1 MAQASELIE
10 VSEVLVEPAGTLAGA
25 EVNLPAAGDRL
36 PTYALD
42 MRGWA
47 IGREEHVVAVELAS
61 EGASLRTVPL
71 DVERPQV
78 AARFGVDP
86 RIGFR
91 VLVNGLSLPPQFELE
106 VLALTA
112 AGERLPVAVV
122 RGRRAQLPGRADP
135 ALQPLIVTTLGRT
148 GSMLLLRLLEAHP
161 EVLVIRPHRYEQRV
175 GGYWAEVMLALTDP
189 ASYMRQIEPSG
200 SLDSPRWWLG
210 DEGPTP
216 GFDPQQGLQRWLGD
230 DAAIALADTCGARI
244 EALYAEAAA
253 ARPDERPRFFAE
265 KHTLR
270 SAAVTA
276 ELFPGAREVF
286 LVRDFRDMVA
296 SILAFNRKR
305 GVQGFG
311 EGAARDPLD
320 YVERLGGWADGMVR
334 RLERRGPRAH
344 VLRYED
350 LVGAPATTLGAL
362 LEYLEADAGEATVK
376 AMLDVLETEMPELAR
391 HHTSPDASA
400 SIGRWQTDLDDELQR
415 ACERSFGR
423 ALAAFGYDFGY
434 DVGYED
440 PVT

>member
-1 MAQASELIE
+1 MAPASELIE
-10 VSEVLVEPAGTLAGA
+10 ISEVVVEAAGNLAGA

-42 MRGWA
+42 VRGWA
-47 IGREEHVVAVELAS
+47 IGRDERVTAVELAS
-61 EGASLRTVPL
+61 EGTALRTAPV
-71 DVERPQV
+71 DVERPHV
-78 AARFGVDP
+78 AERFGVEP

-91 VLVNGLSLPPQFELE
+91 ALVNGLSLPPQFELE
-106 VLALTA
+106 LIALTPV
-112 AGERLPVAVV
+112 GDRLPMAVV
-122 RGRRAQLPGRADP
+122 RGRRAQLTGRADP

-148 GSMLLLRLLEAHP
+148 GSMMLLRLLEAHP

-175 GGYWAEVMLALTDP
+175 AGYWAEVMLALTDP
-189 ASYMRQIEPSG
+189 SSYMRQIEPSG
-200 SLDSPRWWLG
+200 SLDRPRWWLG

-216 GFDPQQGLQRWLGD
+216 GFDPQQGLQRWLGSE
-230 DAAIALADTCGARI
+230 AAAAVAEICGARI
-244 EALYAEAAA
+244 EALYVEAAA

-276 ELFPGAREVF
+276 ELFPEAREVF

-296 SILAFNRKR
+296 SILAFNRRR
-305 GVQGFG
+305 GVRGFG

-320 YVERLGGWADGMVR
+320 YVERLAGWADGLVR
-334 RLERRGPRAH
+334 RLERRGARAH
-344 VLRYED
+344 VVRYED
-350 LVGAPATTLGAL
+350 LVRAPAATLEAL
-362 LEYLEADAGEATVK
+362 LGYMEADAGEATVK

-400 SIGRWQTDLDDELQR
+400 SIGRWREDLDAELQR

-423 ALAAFGYDFGY
+423 ALAAFGYETADY
-434 DVGYED
+434 S
-440 PVT
+440 